1 MHHLKEAAREIA
13 TLLTNSMVSHRNL
26 SQLAVRYSCSEPT
39 RLIDEYMTSK
49 FKCNQVAD
57 E

>member
-26 SQLAVRYSCSEPT
+26 SQLAVSCSCSKPA
-39 RLIDEYMTSK
+39 RLIDEYMTGK